1 MEKINLKVSLIQ
13 DLTNK
18 VEWSKRDL
26 QKAEQWLDENP
37 RSFKAKEEFVSKLR
51 TKQCYESILFHLREG
66 CYESQEFYE
75 KYIEPT
81 SEHVQW
87 LNKET
92 LLNK

>member
-1 MEKINLKVSLIQ
+1 MAKVNLKVSLIQ

-18 VEWSKRDL
+18 VEWSTRHL

-51 TKQCYESILFHLREG
+51 TKQCYESLLIAIKQG
-66 CYESQEFYE
+66 NYESEEFYD
-75 KYIEPT
+75 KYIDPS